1 MQLFGADAIVFSKIK
16 NKIDPENMK
25 KHPPKLLIIDPQLLF
40 HYWPSCPDGPKTE
53 IPYPQNPPNAGLGI

>member
-40 HYWPSCPDGPKTE
+40 HY
-53 IPYPQNPPNAGLGI
+53 